1 MRGAAARRLEDEPAE
16 ARECG
21 AGVLTFR
28 PGFRVKGAI
37 REQSLERSVRVVR
50 SVVDAHAASRRAI
63 DECFAR

>member
-1 MRGAAARRLEDEPAE
+1 VRDAAARQLEDEPAL

-21 AGVLTFR
+21 AGVLTFH
-28 PGFRVKGAI
+28 PGFHVKSAI